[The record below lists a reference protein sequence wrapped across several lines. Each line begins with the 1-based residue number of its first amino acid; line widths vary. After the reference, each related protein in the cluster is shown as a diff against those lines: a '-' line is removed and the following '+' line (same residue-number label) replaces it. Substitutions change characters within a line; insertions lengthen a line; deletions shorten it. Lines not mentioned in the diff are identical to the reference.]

1 MQTVSEN
8 KLQEIAVRIRE
19 MREIIGFSVAE
30 MAEKTEVSIQ
40 EYEAYEA
47 GRCDLPF
54 TFIHNCSVAFNI
66 EITEFLNGP
75 SAHM

>member
-47 GRCDLPF
+47 GRCDLPEHQESGF
-54 TFIHNCSVAFNI
+54 VCTGGRGVEPDPFHRR
-66 EITEFLNGP
+66 
-75 SAHM
+75 